1 MSASMPVLYSK
12 IHRAVVTD
20 ANLHYQGSITIG
32 KTLMQAAKLH
42 PWMQVDVV
50 NINNGARFSTYAI
63 VGEDGHEIC
72 VNGAASRLVQIGDQ
86 VIILAYMHLSLEQI
100 PTHQPHIILLGE
112 NNAIL
117 EKGMPC

>member
-1 MSASMPVLYSK
+1 MPAIPVLYSK

-50 NINNGARFSTYAI
+50 NIHNGARFSTYAI
-63 VGEDGHEIC
+63 AGEDEHEIC
-72 VNGAASRLVQIGDQ
+72 VNGAASRLVQVGDLL
-86 VIILAYMHLSLEQI
+86 IILAYMHLELAHI
-100 PTHQPHIILLGE
+100 PTHQPHILLLGDH
-112 NNAIL
+112 NAIL
-117 EKGMPC
+117 EQGNPC